1 LEKLMQ
7 KSVLSGFLAMLILG
21 SAQAQTP
28 VAPPAAAPVPAP
40 AVIQAA
46 VTPPAAVAGAASQSA
61 ATNGGAEAGST
72 GVLSQA
78 ANKTAQEIKELKK
91 ILDDHISDL
100 NRNTSPGTREILA
113 VGLGAGLG
121 FLASGFIMTS
131 TIAPMVWHISSNL
144 GMSPP
149 AANVMASTVTTVG
162 VISGTY
168 AGGVYARNLVQP

>member
-1 LEKLMQ
+1 MQ
-7 KSVLSGFLAMLILG
+7 KSVLSGVLAMLILG

-40 AVIQAA
+40 AVNQAA
-46 VTPPAAVAGAASQSA
+46 VTPPAAVAGAAASQPA
-61 ATNGGAEAGST
+61 ATNGGVEAGST